1 MSENLSGDIFDFD
14 ENLRIVGTAHI
25 SKKSIET
32 VLSQIEEWCPEI
44 IAVELCESRLKALK
58 EPEKLESET
67 LLKIVKDGK
76 APMVIL
82 QSALAAEQ
90 RRMGLT
96 TGEKPGAELLA
107 AVNAAEENGIKF
119 ELIDRDVATTLRRA
133 WKKMKFMEKWK
144 VLYAMLWAEED
155 EEIEIDE
162 LLEDS
167 DMLSNMLEEARKI
180 APGAGYTLIDE
191 RDIYL
196 SEKIRQIRTEGK
208 ILAVVGAGH
217 VNGIK
222 KNLMKERNDSK
233 EILHQLDRIPNKAR
247 WPRII
252 MLLVPLI
259 IFSAIGWLAYNG
271 QMSEIQ
277 EIAKTWLILNMAFAG
292 LGIIIARG
300 HPLSVIVGALASP
313 VTSLNPTLAAGWFA
327 GYTQFKM
334 VPPTGKD
341 AQDFLKLDDMSL
353 FWKNNVGKILLVT
366 TFGNLGSSL
375 GAWIGTVGIIGL
387 VLSL

>member
-1 MSENLSGDIFDFD
+1 MSENISGDVFDFD
-14 ENLRIVGTAHI
+14 ENLRIIGTAHI

-32 VLSQIEEWCPEI
+32 VLTEI
-44 IAVELCESRLKALK
+44 DSWHPDIVAVELCESRLKALK

-67 LLKIVKDGK
+67 LLEIVKEGK

-107 AVNAAEENGIKF
+107 AVNAAEDREIPV
-119 ELIDRDVATTLRRA
+119 ELVDRDVVITLRRA
-133 WKKMKFMEKWK
+133 WKKMGFREKWK
-144 VLYAMLWAEED
+144 VLYAMLWAEDD
-155 EEIEIDE
+155 EEIPIDE

-167 DMLSNMLEEARKI
+167 DMLSNMLEEARSI
-180 APGAGYTLIDE
+180 APGAGYALIDE

-196 SEKIRQIRTEGK
+196 SEKIRQIRHKGRV
-208 ILAVVGAGH
+208 LVVVGAGH
-217 VNGIK
+217 VNGINENLNKEKGDSEKIINELNQSPK
-222 KNLMKERNDSK
+222 KSK
-233 EILHQLDRIPNKAR
+233 
-247 WPRII
+247 WPKIV
-252 MLLVPLI
+252 MLLIPIL

-271 QMSEIQ
+271 EIAAIQ
-277 EIAKTWLILNMAFAG
+277 EIAKTWLLLNMAFAG

-300 HPLSVIVGALASP
+300 HPLSVLVGALASP
-313 VTSLNPTLAAGWFA
+313 FTSLNPTLAAGWFA

-334 VPPTGKD
+334 SPPTGKD
-341 AQDFLKLDDMSL
+341 AQDFLILDDLSL

-375 GAWIGTVGIIGL
+375 GAWIGTAGIIGL
-387 VLSL
+387 VVGL

>member
-1 MSENLSGDIFDFD
+1 MSENISGDVFDFD
-14 ENLRIVGTAHI
+14 ENLRIIGTAHI

-32 VLSQIEEWCPEI
+32 VLTEI
-44 IAVELCESRLKALK
+44 DSWHPDIVAVELCESRLKALK

-67 LLKIVKDGK
+67 LLEIVKEGK

-107 AVNAAEENGIKF
+107 AVNAAEDREIPV
-119 ELIDRDVATTLRRA
+119 ELVDRDVVITLRRA
-133 WKKMKFMEKWK
+133 WKKMGFREKWK
-144 VLYAMLWAEED
+144 VLYAMLWAEDD
-155 EEIEIDE
+155 EEIPIDE

-167 DMLSNMLEEARKI
+167 DMLSNMLEEARSI
-180 APGAGYTLIDE
+180 APGAGYALIDE

-196 SEKIRQIRTEGK
+196 SEKIRQIRHKGRV
-208 ILAVVGAGH
+208 LVVVGAGH
-217 VNGIK
+217 VNGINE
-222 KNLMKERNDSK
+222 NLNKEKGDSEK
-233 EILHQLDRIPNKAR
+233 IINELNESPTKSK
-247 WPRII
+247 WPKIV
-252 MLLVPLI
+252 MLLIPIL

-271 QMSEIQ
+271 EIAAIQ
-277 EIAKTWLILNMAFAG
+277 EIAKTWLLLNMAFAG

-300 HPLSVIVGALASP
+300 HPLSVVVGALASP
-313 VTSLNPTLAAGWFA
+313 FTSLNPTLAAGWFA

-334 VPPTGKD
+334 SPPTGKD
-341 AQDFLKLDDMSL
+341 AQDFLILDDLSL

-375 GAWIGTVGIIGL
+375 GAWIGTAGIIGL
-387 VLSL
+387 VVGL

>member
-1 MSENLSGDIFDFD
+1 MPETKSRDVFDFD
-14 ENLRIVGTAHI
+14 DNLRIVGTAHI

-32 VLSQIEEWCPEI
+32 VLAEI
-44 IAVELCESRLKALK
+44 KDWQPDVIAVELCESRLKALK

-67 LLKIVKDGK
+67 LLEIVKKGK

-107 AVNAAEENGIKF
+107 AVNAAEKGNIPV
-119 ELIDRDVATTLRRA
+119 ELVDRDVVITLRRA
-133 WKKMKFMEKWK
+133 WKKMGFGEKWK
-144 VLYAMLWAEED
+144 VLYAMLWAEDD
-155 EEIEIDE
+155 EEILIDD

-167 DMLSNMLEEARKI
+167 DMLSNMLEEARDI
-180 APGAGYTLIDE
+180 APGAGYALIDE

-196 SEKIRQIRTEGK
+196 SEKIRQIRHKGR

-217 VNGIK
+217 VTGIK
-222 KNLMKERNDSK
+222 ENLKKKKTDSEK
-233 EILHQLDRIPNKAR
+233 IIQELNEIPAKAK
-247 WPRII
+247 WPKMI
-252 MLLVPLI
+252 MLLIPIL

-271 QMSEIQ
+271 EIAAIQ
-277 EIAKTWLILNMAFAG
+277 DIAKTWVLLNMAFAG

-300 HPLSVIVGALASP
+300 HPLSVIVGSLASP
-313 VTSLNPTLAAGWFA
+313 ITSLNPTLAAGWFA

-334 VPPTGKD
+334 SPPTGKD
-341 AQDFLKLDDMSL
+341 AQDFLKLDDLSL

-366 TFGNLGSSL
+366 TFGNLGSSI
-375 GAWIGTVGIIGL
+375 GAWIGTAGIIGL
-387 VLSL
+387 VVGL

>member
-1 MSENLSGDIFDFD
+1 MSENISGDVCDFD
-14 ENLRIVGTAHI
+14 ENLRIIGTAHI

-32 VLSQIEEWCPEI
+32 VLKEI
-44 IAVELCESRLKALK
+44 DSWNPDIVAVELCESRLRALK

-67 LLKIVKDGK
+67 LLEIVKEGK

-90 RRMGLT
+90 RRMGLS

-107 AVNAAEENGIKF
+107 AVNAAEEREIPV
-119 ELIDRDVATTLRRA
+119 ELVDRDVVITLRRA
-133 WKKMKFMEKWK
+133 WKKMGFREKWK
-144 VLYAMLWAEED
+144 VLYAMLWAEDD
-155 EEIEIDE
+155 EEIPIDE

-167 DMLSNMLEEARKI
+167 DMLSNMLEEARSI
-180 APGAGYTLIDE
+180 APGAGYALIDE

-196 SEKIRQIRTEGK
+196 SEKIRQIRHKGRV
-208 ILAVVGAGH
+208 LVVVGAGH
-217 VNGIK
+217 VNGINE
-222 KNLMKERNDSK
+222 NLNKEKNDSEK
-233 EILHQLDRIPNKAR
+233 IINELNETPTKSK
-247 WPRII
+247 WPKIV
-252 MLLVPLI
+252 MLLIPIL

-271 QMSEIQ
+271 EIAAIQ
-277 EIAKTWLILNMAFAG
+277 EIAKTWLLLNMAFAG

-300 HPLSVIVGALASP
+300 HPLSVVVGALASP
-313 VTSLNPTLAAGWFA
+313 FTSLNPTLAAGWFA

-334 VPPTGKD
+334 SPPTGKD
-341 AQDFLKLDDMSL
+341 AQDFLKLDDLSL

-375 GAWIGTVGIIGL
+375 GAWIGTAGIIGL
-387 VLSL
+387 VVGL

>member
-222 KNLMKERNDSK
+222 KNLMKERKDSN

-313 VTSLNPTLAAGWFA
+313 FTSLNPTLAAGWFA

>member
-217 VNGIK
+217 VDGIK

>member
-133 WKKMKFMEKWK
+133 WKKMKFREKF
-144 VLYAMLWAEED
+144 
-155 EEIEIDE
+155 I
-162 LLEDS
+162 
-167 DMLSNMLEEARKI
+167 KI
-180 APGAGYTLIDE
+180 
-191 RDIYL
+191 
-196 SEKIRQIRTEGK
+196 
-208 ILAVVGAGH
+208 
-217 VNGIK
+217 
-222 KNLMKERNDSK
+222 
-233 EILHQLDRIPNKAR
+233 
-247 WPRII
+247 
-252 MLLVPLI
+252 
-259 IFSAIGWLAYNG
+259 
-271 QMSEIQ
+271 
-277 EIAKTWLILNMAFAG
+277 
-292 LGIIIARG
+292 
-300 HPLSVIVGALASP
+300 
-313 VTSLNPTLAAGWFA
+313 
-327 GYTQFKM
+327 
-334 VPPTGKD
+334 
-341 AQDFLKLDDMSL
+341 
-353 FWKNNVGKILLVT
+353 
-366 TFGNLGSSL
+366 
-375 GAWIGTVGIIGL
+375 
-387 VLSL
+387 

>member
-1 MSENLSGDIFDFD
+1 MSENISGDVFDFD
-14 ENLRIVGTAHI
+14 ENLRIIGTAHI

-32 VLSQIEEWCPEI
+32 VLTEI
-44 IAVELCESRLKALK
+44 DSWHPDIVAVELCESRLKALK

-67 LLKIVKDGK
+67 LLEIVKEGK

-107 AVNAAEENGIKF
+107 AVNAAEDREIPV
-119 ELIDRDVATTLRRA
+119 ELVDRDVVITLRRA
-133 WKKMKFMEKWK
+133 WKKMGFREKWK
-144 VLYAMLWAEED
+144 VLYAMLWAEDD
-155 EEIEIDE
+155 EEIPIDE

-167 DMLSNMLEEARKI
+167 DMLSNMLEEARSI
-180 APGAGYTLIDE
+180 APGAGYALIDE

-196 SEKIRQIRTEGK
+196 SEKIRQIRHKGRV
-208 ILAVVGAGH
+208 LVVVGAGH
-217 VNGIK
+217 VNGINE
-222 KNLMKERNDSK
+222 NLNKEKGDSEK
-233 EILHQLDRIPNKAR
+233 IINELNQSPTKSK
-247 WPRII
+247 WPKIV
-252 MLLVPLI
+252 MLLIPIL

-271 QMSEIQ
+271 EIAAIQ
-277 EIAKTWLILNMAFAG
+277 EIAKTWLLLNMAFAG

-300 HPLSVIVGALASP
+300 HPLSVLVGALASP
-313 VTSLNPTLAAGWFA
+313 FTSLNPTLAAGWFA

-334 VPPTGKD
+334 SPPTGKD
-341 AQDFLKLDDMSL
+341 AQDFLILDDLSL

-375 GAWIGTVGIIGL
+375 GAWIGTAGIIGL
-387 VLSL
+387 VVGL

>member
-1 MSENLSGDIFDFD
+1 MSENISGDVFDFD
-14 ENLRIVGTAHI
+14 DNLRIIGTAHI

-32 VLSQIEEWCPEI
+32 VLLQIKEWQPDVV
-44 IAVELCESRLKALK
+44 AVELCESRLKALK

-67 LLKIVKDGK
+67 LLDIVKEGK
-76 APMVIL
+76 APMVVL

-90 RRMGLT
+90 RRMGLS

-107 AVNAAEENGIKF
+107 AVNDAEDRKIPV
-119 ELIDRDVATTLRRA
+119 ELIDRDVIITLKRA

-155 EEIEIDE
+155 EEIAIDE

-167 DMLSNMLEEARKI
+167 DMLSNMLEEARDI

-196 SEKIRQIRTEGK
+196 SERIRQIRHKGR

-217 VNGIK
+217 VNGIRN
-222 KNLMKERNDSK
+222 NLEQEKGDS
-233 EILHQLDRIPNKAR
+233 E
-247 WPRII
+247 RII
-252 MLLVPLI
+252 DKLNEIPPKAKWPKMVMFLI
-259 IFSAIGWLAYNG
+259 PILIFSAIGWLAYNG
-271 QMSEIQ
+271 EIAAVQ
-277 EIAKTWLILNMAFAG
+277 EIAKTWLILNMVFAG

-300 HPLSVIVGALASP
+300 HPLSVIVGAIASP
-313 VTSLNPTLAAGWFA
+313 FTSLNPTLAAGWFA

-341 AQDFLKLDDMSL
+341 AQDFLKLDETSL
-353 FWKNNVGKILLVT
+353 LWKNNVGRVLLVT
-366 TFGNLGSSL
+366 TLGNFGSTI
-375 GAWIGTVGIIGL
+375 GAWIGTAGIIGL

>member
-313 VTSLNPTLAAGWFA
+313 FTSLNPTLAAGWFA

>member
-1 MSENLSGDIFDFD
+1 MSENISGDVFDFD
-14 ENLRIVGTAHI
+14 ENLRIIGTAHI

-32 VLSQIEEWCPEI
+32 VLTEIDSWNPDI
-44 IAVELCESRLKALK
+44 IAVELCESRLRALK

-67 LLKIVKDGK
+67 LLEIVKEGK

-107 AVNAAEENGIKF
+107 AVNAAEEREIPV
-119 ELIDRDVATTLRRA
+119 ELVDRDVVITLRRA
-133 WKKMKFMEKWK
+133 WKKMGFREKWK
-144 VLYAMLWAEED
+144 VLYAMLWAEDD
-155 EEIEIDE
+155 EEIPIDE

-167 DMLSNMLEEARKI
+167 DMLSNMLEEARSI
-180 APGAGYTLIDE
+180 APGAGYALIDE

-196 SEKIRQIRTEGK
+196 SEKIRQIRHKGRV
-208 ILAVVGAGH
+208 LVVVGAGH

-222 KNLMKERNDSK
+222 ENLKKDKSESDKIINELNKTPTRSK
-233 EILHQLDRIPNKAR
+233 
-247 WPRII
+247 WPKII
-252 MLLVPLI
+252 MLLIPIL
-259 IFSAIGWLAYNG
+259 IFSAIGWLAYKG
-271 QMSEIQ
+271 EIAAIQ
-277 EIAKTWLILNMAFAG
+277 EIAKTWLLLNMAFAG

-300 HPLSVIVGALASP
+300 HPLSVVVGALASP
-313 VTSLNPTLAAGWFA
+313 FTSLNPTLAAGWFA

-334 VPPTGKD
+334 SPPTGKD
-341 AQDFLKLDDMSL
+341 AQDFLKLDDLSL

-375 GAWIGTVGIIGL
+375 GAWIGTAGIIGL
-387 VLSL
+387 VVGL

>member
-1 MSENLSGDIFDFD
+1 MPETKSRDVFDFD
-14 ENLRIVGTAHI
+14 DNLRIVGTAHI

-32 VLSQIEEWCPEI
+32 VLAEI
-44 IAVELCESRLKALK
+44 KDWQPDVIAVELCESRLKALK

-67 LLKIVKDGK
+67 LLEIVKKGK

-107 AVNAAEENGIKF
+107 AVNAAEKGNIPV
-119 ELIDRDVATTLRRA
+119 ELVDRDVVITLRRA
-133 WKKMKFMEKWK
+133 WKKMGFGEKWK
-144 VLYAMLWAEED
+144 VLYAMLWAEDD
-155 EEIEIDE
+155 EEILIDD

-167 DMLSNMLEEARKI
+167 DMLSNMLEEARDI
-180 APGAGYTLIDE
+180 APGAGYALIDE

-196 SEKIRQIRTEGK
+196 SEKIRQIRHKGR

-217 VNGIK
+217 VTGIK
-222 KNLMKERNDSK
+222 ENLKKKKTDSEK
-233 EILHQLDRIPNKAR
+233 IIQELNEIPAKAK
-247 WPRII
+247 WPKMI
-252 MLLVPLI
+252 MLLIPIL

-271 QMSEIQ
+271 EIAAIQ
-277 EIAKTWLILNMAFAG
+277 DIAKTWVLLNMAFAG

-300 HPLSVIVGALASP
+300 HPLSVIVGSLASP
-313 VTSLNPTLAAGWFA
+313 ITSLNPTLAAGWFA

-334 VPPTGKD
+334 SPPTGKD
-341 AQDFLKLDDMSL
+341 AQDFLKLDDLLL

-366 TFGNLGSSL
+366 TFGNLGSSI
-375 GAWIGTVGIIGL
+375 GAWIGTAGIIGL
-387 VLSL
+387 VVGL